1 MEDALGGSVGS
12 ASLKLRDRV
21 LKDGKVLPN
30 SIIDVSKFMDSQ
42 VDVNL
47 MDDCAKELVSVW
59 ETKCVFLLSCF
70 VLIEFTRI
78 YRPID
83 SCIKS
88 LPKS

>member
-59 ETKCVFLLSCF
+59 ENEMCF
-70 VLIEFTRI
+70 
-78 YRPID
+78 
-83 SCIKS
+83 SS
-88 LPKS
+88 LMLCSH

>member
-47 MDDCAKELVSVW
+47 MDDCAKELVSKIDW
-59 ETKCVFLLSCF
+59 NRFLFNVHQFHLF
-70 VLIEFTRI
+70 F
-78 YRPID
+78 
-83 SCIKS
+83 
-88 LPKS
+88 

>member
-59 ETKCVFLLSCF
+59 ENEICLA
-70 VLIEFTRI
+70 
-78 YRPID
+78 
-83 SCIKS
+83 S
-88 LPKS
+88 LMLCSH

>member
-59 ETKCVFLLSCF
+59 ESEMCLS
-70 VLIEFTRI
+70 
-78 YRPID
+78 
-83 SCIKS
+83 S
-88 LPKS
+88 LMLCSH

>member
-59 ETKCVFLLSCF
+59 ENEMCLS
-70 VLIEFTRI
+70 
-78 YRPID
+78 
-83 SCIKS
+83 S
-88 LPKS
+88 LMLCSH

>member
-1 MEDALGGSVGS
+1 MEDALGGSIGS

-47 MDDCAKELVSVW
+47 MDDCAKELVS
-59 ETKCVFLLSCF
+59 K
-70 VLIEFTRI
+70 LIG
-78 YRPID
+78 ID
-83 SCIKS
+83 SFFSVYFCIHH
-88 LPKS
+88 

>member
-47 MDDCAKELVSVW
+47 MDDCAKELVS
-59 ETKCVFLLSCF
+59 KS
-70 VLIEFTRI
+70 
-78 YRPID
+78 
-83 SCIKS
+83 S
-88 LPKS
+88 LPRSSFSFGI